1 MSTSPGNGPAIELH
15 GLTKC
20 FGTTLAVANLS
31 LAVERGST
39 LGLIGPNGAGKTTT
53 LKILM
58 GILAPTGGEVR
69 VLGTSP
75 QANPTWVKRRVG
87 YVPEVQHIYRWMRV
101 RQVIGFCRSL
111 YEGSWNDETCQRM
124 FELFRLDPNKKVK
137 HLSKGMLVKLSLLLA
152 IAHDPEVLVLD
163 EPMSGLDPIAREEFL
178 DGVLGALC
186 DRGQTV
192 LFSTHTLDDVQR
204 MADTVAVLY
213 EGRLLLHSKIEQLV
227 STTKRIR
234 AVLSDG
240 QRPGQVPAG
249 TVWDRIEGREWLIT
263 VRDFSPEKV
272 QQVRALNGVDHVE
285 VIDLG
290 LEDVFKDIVKGQR
303 AAK

>member
-152 IAHDPEVLVLD
+152 
-163 EPMSGLDPIAREEFL
+163 
-178 DGVLGALC
+178 LC